1 MNLLDLMVRIGV
13 DDQASSKVE
22 GITSGA
28 IAKGVAMGNAMW
40 DVTKQVAGAA
50 AGAVKQV
57 AGGAL
62 QAYSAYEQMTGGVD
76 KLFGD
81 ASGRLQAYAAQ
92 AYQTSGMSANQY
104 MQQATSFSAA
114 LINSLGGDTAKAAD
128 MADVAMRAMSDNV
141 NVFGSNAEDVQNAIM
156 GISRQNYTMLDNL
169 KLGYAGTKEGM
180 QQLIKDA
187 NAWGA
192 ANGEASDLSIDSF
205 ADCVQAIQQVQ
216 EAQGI
221 AGTTAKEAA
230 GTIEGSVAMAK
241 AAWEDYLTGIA
252 NPDADMGQLTQ
263 NLLDAIG
270 AVAKN
275 VGPRMVEIG
284 NAIVE
289 QLPVALTGLEQALEP
304 VFTQAVAGA
313 WNVAGAALSGLGI
326 QLPEVDASQVE
337 AAMGEVSDVV
347 TGAWDAIEPV
357 FSGIHDGLSG
367 LLDGAFGDV
376 SPEEVKAGLDS
387 VHDGLKAVSD
397 VVGGGIRDGLKA
409 VGDALGAL
417 ADASPG
423 LQAAGVA
430 IGTLAGGFTVL
441 GAAMGLVSMGSLV
454 SSIPVVAGLMSAWGA
469 VTTAVGDAWAFLS
482 LAMEAN
488 PIGVVVVAVAALVAA
503 LVYLYNTNET
513 VRDAIDAAWQAIQS
527 VVGAVVGAIVGFFT
541 TTLPAAFQAVADFL
555 TVTIPA
561 AFQAFV
567 DFMAGLPATIGA
579 FIQQLPM
586 LIVEGIG
593 LLIGVV
599 AGLVASLTVLAI
611 QAGQAFLTNL
621 VSFFMQLPGQVMAFL
636 QSAVAFVAS
645 FAAQLAADAVQAG
658 SSFLQGVVSFF
669 TQLPG
674 QLMAF
679 LSSAIASIASFV
691 AQVPGQAVAA
701 GQGFLDGIQGGFNAA
716 VSFVQGIPGQI
727 MGFFSNAGSW
737 LVDSGK
743 ALLDGFTNG
752 IERGFQAAQDAVSG
766 GLDFIRGFFPF
777 SPAKRG
783 PFSGHGYTTYSGA
796 ALMRDFAGSISGAVP
811 SVAGAVGGAL
821 GAVRDQLSMS
831 PVASLAPAMA
841 AAGASGV
848 AGAGATIYNLT
859 IDGAT
864 VNGDEH
870 VRGLFL
876 DLLTELQRR
885 AAMNVG

>member
-62 QAYSAYEQMTGGVD
+62 QAYSTYEQMTGGVD

-284 NAIVE
+284 SAIVSYLP
-289 QLPVALTGLEQALEP
+289 QTVSQVGQTLLPVVSDAATSLVDVALSALSMLRKDLMGVTPQA
-304 VFTQAVAGA
+304 VQDVVGQIAAVAGPLA
-313 WNVAGAALSGLGI
+313 QAIVNTLPALLSALMSILTGVIEWLAANSQTVVDSVVSVVGRLSNMLIEHGPELLAAAGQLFMNIASAIIQDLPDIVETLTDLLVMLVQTIAADSPAILAGAVVLFAMLAQAVWDVLPQVLSALLGLLAQAVSTVAGAVGQMLSAGLQIMGGLLSGVAQKG
-326 QLPEVDASQVE
+326 
-337 AAMGEVSDVV
+337 GEV
-347 TGAWDAIEPV
+347 
-357 FSGIHDGLSG
+357 
-367 LLDGAFGDV
+367 LDWF
-376 SPEEVKAGLDS
+376 AGLPGRMLSSLGDLGS
-387 VHDGLKAVSD
+387 LLFSAGRGVLQGFLDGLK
-397 VVGGGIRDGLKA
+397 
-409 VGDALGAL
+409 
-417 ADASPG
+417 
-423 LQAAGVA
+423 
-430 IGTLAGGFTVL
+430 
-441 GAAMGLVSMGSLV
+441 
-454 SSIPVVAGLMSAWGA
+454 SAWGA
-469 VTTAVGDAWAFLS
+469 VTDFVGGIADWIA
-482 LAMEAN
+482 EHKG
-488 PIGVVVVAVAALVAA
+488 PIEYDRRLLVPHGM
-503 LVYLYNTNET
+503 
-513 VRDAIDAAWQAIQS
+513 AI
-527 VVGAVVGAIVGFFT
+527 
-541 TTLPAAFQAVADFL
+541 
-555 TVTIPA
+555 
-561 AFQAFV
+561 
-567 DFMAGLPATIGA
+567 MRGL
-579 FIQQLPM
+579 
-586 LIVEGIG
+586 
-593 LLIGVV
+593 
-599 AGLVASLTVLAI
+599 
-611 QAGQAFLTNL
+611 
-621 VSFFMQLPGQVMAFL
+621 
-636 QSAVAFVAS
+636 
-645 FAAQLAADAVQAG
+645 G
-658 SSFLQGVVSFF
+658 S
-669 TQLPG
+669 
-674 QLMAF
+674 
-679 LSSAIASIASFV
+679 
-691 AQVPGQAVAA
+691 
-701 GQGFLDGIQGGFNAA
+701 
-716 VSFVQGIPGQI
+716 
-727 MGFFSNAGSW
+727 
-737 LVDSGK
+737 
-743 ALLDGFTNG
+743 G
-752 IERGFQAAQDAVSG
+752 IERAFGADVVPLVSG
-766 GLDFIRGFFPF
+766 MGDRIADAMAIDGGLG
-777 SPAKRG
+777 
-783 PFSGHGYTTYSGA
+783 
-796 ALMRDFAGSISGAVP
+796 L
-811 SVAGAVGGAL
+811 
-821 GAVRDQLSMS
+821 
-831 PVASLAPAMA
+831 SLAPAMA
-841 AAGASGV
+841 AAGASGAV
-848 AGAGATIYNLT
+848 GAGATIYNLT
-859 IDGAT
+859 VDGAT